1 MSEKT
6 NPLILCP
13 ECGAEMYLFAIEPR
27 TELYDD
33 YTFRCEKCRR
43 FEVRGLRTA
52 FDEAVA
58 TADELAKKAQHFY
71 GLAEATADGATKLHL
86 TSLADDYAHEAD
98 EMKRLPTTPTSASR
112 DSKIRIKWGPIT
124 MGLGL
129 SVCFAAFLFVVDR
142 AITVPTEIIESH
154 LSFSPG
160 GDGSFLL
167 FFLMLLVI
175 LISGTGIRVA
185 VR

>member
-1 MSEKT
+1 MSERT
-6 NPLILCP
+6 APLILCP
-13 ECGAEMYLFAIEPR
+13 ECRAEMYLFAIEPR

-71 GLAEATADGATKLHL
+71 GLAESTADGATKLHL
-86 TSLADDYAHEAD
+86 ASLADDYAREAD
-98 EMKRLPTTPTSASR
+98 EIKRLPITPRSASR
-112 DSKIRIKWGPIT
+112 NNKIGIRWGAIT
-124 MGLGL
+124 AGLGF
-129 SVCFAAFLFVVDR
+129 SACFAAFLFFVDR
-142 AITVPTEIIESH
+142 EVTVPTEFFERH
-154 LSFSPG
+154 LTFAPG
-160 GDGSFLL
+160 GDGSFML

-175 LISGTGIRVA
+175 LISGTGIRLA